1 MDIPRKSAA
10 RNRLIRRIV
19 YIVILV
25 AAGTGITLYLNQL
38 KPAAPSVERSTVWID
53 TVKRGPLL
61 IQVRGLGTL
70 VPEEILWI
78 PAIQPGRVKKIILRP
93 GVNVR
98 EDTIL
103 LELSNPELELAAFDA
118 EWQLKQAD
126 AAYTD
131 LKVKLE
137 QQRLDQQANT
147 ARVKAEF
154 HQAKL
159 TADRDAALVKLGLKS
174 DLEYQLSKT
183 KAEELV
189 TRLKIEEERTAIS
202 GASVDAQLASQKVQ
216 IEKLRAN
223 YALKRTQVDDLKVR
237 AGAEG
242 VLQELPVEVGQQMTP
257 GAVLAKVAQPWKLKA
272 VLKIAETQAKDVQI
286 GQVASIDTRNG
297 VIPGKVARIDPAVQQ
312 GTVTVDVRLEGE
324 LPQGAR
330 PDLSVDG
337 VVDIERMDDV
347 VYVGRPVFGQPN
359 STVGLFR
366 LDPSSNEATRV
377 QVKLGKSS
385 VNTIA
390 VLDGLKVGDQVILSD
405 MQTWD
410 AHPRVRLN

>member
-272 VLKIAETQAKDVQI
+272 VLKIA
-286 GQVASIDTRNG
+286 
-297 VIPGKVARIDPAVQQ
+297 
-312 GTVTVDVRLEGE
+312 
-324 LPQGAR
+324 
-330 PDLSVDG
+330 
-337 VVDIERMDDV
+337 
-347 VYVGRPVFGQPN
+347 
-359 STVGLFR
+359 
-366 LDPSSNEATRV
+366 
-377 QVKLGKSS
+377 
-385 VNTIA
+385 
-390 VLDGLKVGDQVILSD
+390 
-405 MQTWD
+405 
-410 AHPRVRLN
+410 